1 MFLEVPGCVQ
11 TFIKLASCW
20 DSPVDMASGET
31 RHRNVTEVGVVL
43 SVGPL
48 TSVSSLSVQVTG
60 RTGGDHVDVPHGQ
73 QAGDPH

>member
-1 MFLEVPGCVQ
+1 
-11 TFIKLASCW
+11 
-20 DSPVDMASGET
+20 MASGET

-48 TSVSSLSVQVTG
+48 TSVSSLSVQVAG